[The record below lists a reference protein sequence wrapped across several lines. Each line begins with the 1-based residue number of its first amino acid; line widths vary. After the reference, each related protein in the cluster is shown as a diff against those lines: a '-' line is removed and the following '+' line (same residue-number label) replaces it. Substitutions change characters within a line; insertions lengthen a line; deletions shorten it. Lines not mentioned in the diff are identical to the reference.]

1 MYFKSGLRLADIFFV
16 IINFYY
22 IFLSEE
28 AFKRKGE
35 WQFLFDKKKQGIS
48 PAFLIF
54 NLNVS
59 SYTAHYRNEHLQTT
73 ILLFVCLLKLFRR
86 LLYIDQ

>member
-35 WQFLFDKKKQGIS
+35 WQFLFDKKKQG
-48 PAFLIF
+48 
-54 NLNVS
+54 
-59 SYTAHYRNEHLQTT
+59 
-73 ILLFVCLLKLFRR
+73 
-86 LLYIDQ
+86 